1 MHCVT
6 LKMDRVFDI
15 QPYPIG
21 HQKRTCFSF
30 ESGGKRYLSVLVL
43 GSPKLAAG
51 QTISAVLREEG
62 NWQSLIG
69 LRVHETGEILAASP
83 MDCVVSIVQVSVV
96 AFVLWLQFAQ
106 GAVFIPGLL
115 GYLVIVAAL
124 LHSGLVLLR
133 TRRALR
139 NALSVRPSNH
149 VICNDQDISRQS
161 SASR

>member
-51 QTISAVLREEG
+51 QTISAVLREKD
-62 NWQSLIG
+62 NWQSLVG
-69 LRVHETGEILAASP
+69 LGIHETGEIQAASL
-83 MDCVVSIVQVSVV
+83 MDCAVSVLQVTVV
-96 AFVLWLQFAQ
+96 AVVLWLEF
-106 GAVFIPGLL
+106 GAGGAYIPGLL
-115 GYLVIVAAL
+115 AYSVIVATIVRSGVLVHRVRQAL
-124 LHSGLVLLR
+124 NSAY
-133 TRRALR
+133 RA
-139 NALSVRPSNH
+139 
-149 VICNDQDISRQS
+149 
-161 SASR
+161 

>member
-51 QTISAVLREEG
+51 QTISAVLREKD
-62 NWQSLIG
+62 NWQSLVG
-69 LRVHETGEILAASP
+69 LGIHETGEIQAASP
-83 MDCVVSIVQVSVV
+83 MDCVVSVVQVSVL
-96 AFVLWLQFAQ
+96 AFVLWLQFSQ
-106 GAVFIPGLL
+106 GAKVFAGMLI
-115 GYLVIVAAL
+115 YLAVVAVI

-133 TRRALR
+133 TRRTLR
-139 NALSVRPSNH
+139 RHLQRP
-149 VICNDQDISRQS
+149 
-161 SASR
+161 